1 MPHIPLNIALIGT
14 GGMARAHIRNMFAL
28 EGSANVVAL
37 VDPSAEAMK
46 TTAAML
52 SERKLPAPKHYVDLE
67 SMLDDHNGSLDAAV
81 IVTPHSLHLEQT
93 KRCLLAGLDVLLEK
107 PMVLNVA
114 EAEDLMAARDTS
126 GKALVIAFQGSLS
139 AQIRYAAALL
149 KSGELGEMLSISG
162 VVWQNW
168 GEMTLG
174 TWRQMPTI
182 SGGGFLFDTGAH
194 MLNTIADLAGEDFA
208 EVAAWVD
215 RRGNPV
221 EVMGVIMGRLKSGA
235 LVTIHGSGDTVGLGS
250 EIRVF
255 CSKGYLI
262 TGQWGERLLVQKHGE
277 TEPTPVELPATPNT
291 WEQFLAVRAGEIL
304 NPSPAEIGLRMIR
317 LWDAVRESAARD
329 GAVVRLA

>member
-1 MPHIPLNIALIGT
+1 MPTTPLNVALIGA
-14 GGMARAHIRNMFAL
+14 GGMARAHVRTMFAA
-28 EGSANVVAL
+28 EGTANVVAI
-37 VDPSAEAMK
+37 VDPSAEAANV
-46 TTAAML
+46 TAAMFT
-52 SERKLPAPKHYVDLE
+52 EHKLPVPRHYPDLDA
-67 SMLDDHNGSLDAAV
+67 LFAAHNGALDAAV
-81 IVTPHSLHLEQT
+81 IITPHSLHLEQT
-93 KRCLLAGLDVLLEK
+93 KRCLVAGLDVLLEK

-114 EAEDLMAARDTS
+114 EAEDLIAARDAS

-162 VVWQNW
+162 VVWQSW
-168 GEMTLG
+168 GRNTVG

-194 MLNTIADLAGEDFA
+194 MLNSIADLAGEDFA
-208 EVAAWVD
+208 EVAAWLD
-215 RRGNPV
+215 QRGNPV

-255 CSKGYLI
+255 CSQGLI
-262 TGQWGERLLVQKHGE
+262 VTGQWGERLLVQKHGE
-277 TEPTPVELPATPNT
+277 TEATPVELPATPNT
-291 WEQFLAVRAGEIL
+291 WEQFLAVRAGDIP

-317 LWDAVRESAARD
+317 LWDSVRESAARD